1 MFHHQSAARALAV
14 SLAAA
19 SVLSLSALAAPV
31 VTATRVPTEPAT
43 TAAHAVTASE
53 SPVEVSASQASGSF
67 DIIYQDQS
75 GAETTATITA
85 VSPDDTAYATVNV
98 GGSSLRVRQGP
109 GTGYGILG
117 NIYDGNSFAITGKTN
132 GWYQINY
139 NGRTGYVSAD
149 YVLVKTL
156 AELQQPVTTP
166 ATPTTPVTA
175 TPTPA
180 APAVNHNAAL
190 ADQIVAYALQFK
202 GYPYVYATAGPNSF
216 DCSGFTSYVY
226 AHFGYTLNR
235 SSKDQLKNG
244 VAVSKSALQPADL
257 LLFSKNG
264 TVVSHVGLYI
274 GGGKFIH
281 ASTSTTGV
289 IISDLNS
296 TYYTQHYFAAR
307 RII

>member
-1 MFHHQSAARALAV
+1 M
-14 SLAAA
+14 
-19 SVLSLSALAAPV
+19 
-31 VTATRVPTEPAT
+31 
-43 TAAHAVTASE
+43 
-53 SPVEVSASQASGSF
+53 
-67 DIIYQDQS
+67 
-75 GAETTATITA
+75 
-85 VSPDDTAYATVNV
+85 
-98 GGSSLRVRQGP
+98 
-109 GTGYGILG
+109 
-117 NIYDGNSFAITGKTN
+117 
-132 GWYQINY
+132 
-139 NGRTGYVSAD
+139 
-149 YVLVKTL
+149 LVKTL

-175 TPTPA
+175 TPAPA

>member
-1 MFHHQSAARALAV
+1 MFHHKSAARALAV

-175 TPTPA
+175 TRRGAGGPDRGLC
-180 APAVNHNAAL
+180 PAVQGLPLCVRHRRT
-190 ADQIVAYALQFK
+190 Q
-202 GYPYVYATAGPNSF
+202 
-216 DCSGFTSYVY
+216 
-226 AHFGYTLNR
+226 
-235 SSKDQLKNG
+235 QL
-244 VAVSKSALQPADL
+244 
-257 LLFSKNG
+257 
-264 TVVSHVGLYI
+264 
-274 GGGKFIH
+274 
-281 ASTSTTGV
+281 
-289 IISDLNS
+289 
-296 TYYTQHYFAAR
+296 
-307 RII
+307 